1 MALDLTYRAI
11 IERLFEKTGSR
22 VAPGLERTETLLEA
36 LGDPH
41 RKYPS
46 FHVAGTNGKGSTVA
60 TLDALLRFGG
70 RRVGRY
76 MSPHLVDFRERIVVD
91 GQPIPET
98 ALLGLLERLEPIA
111 DAIDATFFE
120 ITTAAALAYFAD
132 AQVDVAVIET
142 GLGGALDSTNVLD
155 PVVATV
161 TNISLDHTE
170 YLGPTLQGIADE
182 KGGIFKFGRPAV
194 IAEPRM
200 DLAKRLAQRAADR
213 GATPISVTRLDWR
226 AWSVSLAGG
235 MTSFTAATPLGR
247 TRLSTPLLGEHQV
260 RNTLAA
266 LATLHAAG
274 RRYAIPKES
283 INRALSSVT
292 LPGRFQRIRDWIFDV
307 AHNAAGARSLA
318 ETLAAR
324 RPPPPVTI
332 VLGVLK
338 DKDWYGMI
346 EELAPMAD
354 HFIITQPLS
363 APVDR
368 AWDPIPAAAHANAC
382 KVPVTLDQD
391 FRVAISRAQSLPGTK
406 VVCGSFHTVGD
417 AMSILGI
424 DPTAAPPHS
433 VPD

>member
-1 MALDLTYRAI
+1 MALDLTYRET
-11 IERLFEKTGSR
+11 IERLFERTGSK
-22 VAPGLERTETLLEA
+22 VSPGLERTEQLLEA

-41 RKYPS
+41 RKFPS

-60 TLDALLRFGG
+60 TLDALLRFGD

-76 MSPHLVDFRERIVVD
+76 TSPHLLDFRERIAID
-91 GQPIPET
+91 GNPISES
-98 ALLGLLERLEPIA
+98 ALLDLLQRIEPLA
-111 DAIDATFFE
+111 EAIEATFFE
-120 ITTAAALAYFAD
+120 ITTAAAMAYFAES
-132 AQVDVAVIET
+132 AVDVAVIET

-170 YLGPTLQGIADE
+170 YLGPTLEGIADE

-194 IAEPRM
+194 IGEPRL

-213 GATPISVTRLDWR
+213 GATPISIVRSDWR

-247 TRLSTPLLGEHQV
+247 TRLSTPLIGEHQV
-260 RNTLAA
+260 RNTLTA

-274 RRYAIPKES
+274 PDYAVKKED
-283 INRALSSVT
+283 INRALSAVS
-292 LPGRFQRIRDWIFDV
+292 LPGRFQRVRDWIFDV
-307 AHNAAGARSLA
+307 AHNAAGARALA

-324 RPPPPVTI
+324 PSPPPVTV

-346 EELAPMAD
+346 DALAPVTAR
-354 HFIITQPLS
+354 FIITQPLS
-363 APVDR
+363 APPER
-368 AWDPIPAAAHANAC
+368 AWDPLLAAAHANAC
-382 KVPVTLDQD
+382 KVP
-391 FRVAISRAQSLPGTK
+391 
-406 VVCGSFHTVGD
+406 
-417 AMSILGI
+417 
-424 DPTAAPPHS
+424 
-433 VPD
+433 